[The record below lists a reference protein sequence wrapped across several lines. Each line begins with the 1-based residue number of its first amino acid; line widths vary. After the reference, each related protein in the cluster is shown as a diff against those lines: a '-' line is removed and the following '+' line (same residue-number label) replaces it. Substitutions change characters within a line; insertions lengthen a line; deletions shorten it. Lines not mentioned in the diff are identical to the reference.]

1 MSDLDKEITQETAN
15 SSTASVQNSDVH
27 SQHRSLMA
35 NSLTAGLSN
44 NRSLPLKLLMVR
56 LPLHLMAFPIP
67 NHAEAM
73 A

>member
-1 MSDLDKEITQETAN
+1 MFILN
-15 SSTASVQNSDVH
+15 
-27 SQHRSLMA
+27 HRSLMA
-35 NSLTAGLSN
+35 NSLTAVLPN
-44 NRSLPLKLLMVR
+44 NRSLPLNPLMVR

>member
-1 MSDLDKEITQETAN
+1 MLLQLLCRTAMFILN
-15 SSTASVQNSDVH
+15 
-27 SQHRSLMA
+27 HRSLMA
-35 NSLTAGLSN
+35 NSLTAGLPN

>member
-1 MSDLDKEITQETAN
+1 MFILN
-15 SSTASVQNSDVH
+15 
-27 SQHRSLMA
+27 HRSLMA
-35 NSLTAGLSN
+35 DSLTAGLPN

>member
-1 MSDLDKEITQETAN
+1 MSDLNKEITQETAN
-15 SSTASVQNSDVH
+15 SSTASVLILN
-27 SQHRSLMA
+27 HRSLMA
-35 NSLTAGLSN
+35 NSLTAGLPN